1 VETPKRIVKNTISL
15 LSAMVVRKFLGVI
28 AIAYLARMLGPSDF
42 GILNFAFA
50 IISYFMLVT
59 VMGLDTLGIR
69 EIARNRDKTENC
81 VGNILVLR
89 FCLGLL
95 AFGLLFLFVSIVDK
109 PAQVEYL
116 ILLYGLSLIPY
127 IMLLEW
133 VFQGVEKMEYIF
145 VSSTIQTIVYVGLIF
160 LFVISPGQLLY
171 VPLILVFANICEA
184 GFLIFIF
191 TKQIG
196 KLRPRF
202 HFPTWTVFIRQ
213 ALPIGISGFM
223 IAIIYNADMV
233 MLGFMRTNE
242 EVGYYSAAYK
252 IIWFIMGVFVAY
264 FNSIFPVTAHYY
276 KQSLEALK
284 NFIEYSSK
292 LVITI
297 ALPLAVGGTMLAKP
311 IMNLIYGGKYD
322 DGVIAFQI
330 LLWVLVVLCLNSIYA
345 RGLWACDRQ
354 KRYMAI
360 TAVQAT
366 SNIALNLLLIPL
378 FGIVGACIAT
388 ISAEIIGFYPYY
400 REFNKIVRVTI
411 LGYVGKPLIASI
423 LMGISIWSM
432 LNGFDLNLL
441 LLIPV
446 GALLYTSFLYVLGG
460 ITSEEVRL
468 VQGIVLKRVKN

>member
-1 VETPKRIVKNTISL
+1 METPKRIVKNTFSL
-15 LSAMVVRKFLGVI
+15 LSATMVRKFLGVI
-28 AIAYLARMLGPSDF
+28 AIAYLARILGPGDF
-42 GILNFAFA
+42 GKLNFAFA

-89 FCLGLL
+89 SCLGLL

-109 PAQVEYL
+109 PARVEYL
-116 ILLYGLSLIPY
+116 IVFYGLSLIPY
-127 IMLLEW
+127 IMLMEW
-133 VFQGVEKMEYIF
+133 VFQGMEKMEYIF
-145 VSSTIQTIVYVGLIF
+145 VSSTIQTIVYVGLIL
-160 LFVISPGQLLY
+160 LFVNSSEQLLY
-171 VPLILVFANICEA
+171 VPLILVFANFCEA
-184 GFLIFIF
+184 GFLIFVF
-191 TKQIG
+191 TKRVG

-202 HFPTWTVFIRQ
+202 HFPTWAVFLRQ
-213 ALPIGISGFM
+213 ALPIGLSGFM
-223 IAIIYNADMV
+223 IAIIYSADMV

-252 IIWFIMGVFVAY
+252 IIWFIMGLFVAY
-264 FNSIFPVTAHYY
+264 FNSIFPVTAHYF

-284 NFIEYSSK
+284 NFIAYSSK

-297 ALPLAVGGTMLAKP
+297 ALPLAVGGTILARP
-311 IMNLIYGGKYD
+311 IMNVIYGGKYD

-330 LLWVLVVLCLNSIYA
+330 LLWVLVVLCMNSIYA

-366 SNIALNLLLIPL
+366 SNIALNFLLIPI
-378 FGIVGACIAT
+378 FGIIGACIAT

-400 REFNKIVRVTI
+400 REFNKIVAVPI
-411 LGYVGKPLIASI
+411 LGHVGRPLIASI
-423 LMGISIWSM
+423 LMGLSLSSV

-441 LLIPV
+441 VLIPA
-446 GALLYTSFLYVLGG
+446 GALLYTAFLYVLGG
-460 ITSEEVRL
+460 ISSEEVRL
-468 VQGIVLKRVKN
+468 VRGIVLKRVKN